1 MILLLAL
8 PVIAAVALAHRCL
21 MLYAPS
27 NVLICRRRASQ
38 PRVRTVAAVLAVA
51 AAALV
56 AMKVVADAVV
66 AGAPGWLN
74 LVVLVLAW
82 DAIKMGWLAMVEIGT
97 LLACG
102 ARRCSPSKTL
112 PGPASPLG

>member
-1 MILLLAL
+1 MIVLLAL

-21 MLYAPS
+21 LLYAPS
-27 NVLICRRRASQ
+27 NVLIRRTRASQ
-38 PRVRTVAAVLAVA
+38 PRPWTVAAVLAVA
-51 AAALV
+51 AGTLV

-66 AGAPGWLN
+66 AGASGWLN

-82 DAIKMGWLAMVEIGT
+82 DAIKMGWLAVLEIGT

-112 PGPASPLG
+112 RSPASPLG